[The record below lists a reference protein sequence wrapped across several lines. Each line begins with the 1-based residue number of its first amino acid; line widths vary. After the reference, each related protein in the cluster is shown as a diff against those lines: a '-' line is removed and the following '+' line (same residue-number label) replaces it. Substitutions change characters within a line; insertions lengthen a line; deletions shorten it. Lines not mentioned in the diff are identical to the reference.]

1 MAGVIVKEHFSEEGL
16 FNEDSNLE
24 FESQGI
30 LDLKKELQETE
41 GDREEKIDELIS
53 YPLIKKNLSYD
64 LPHQREGALKIIR
77 EMNTHALLSDEV
89 GLGKTITTGMILKE
103 SAVRGFIK
111 EAILFRNRVDSQI

>member
-41 GDREEKIDELIS
+41 GDREEKIEEFIS
-53 YPLIKKNLSYD
+53 FP
-64 LPHQREGALKIIR
+64 
-77 EMNTHALLSDEV
+77 
-89 GLGKTITTGMILKE
+89 
-103 SAVRGFIK
+103 
-111 EAILFRNRVDSQI
+111 